1 MEMRSYIIEILM
13 YGSLASDF
21 EREIIE
27 PFPDIID
34 TIQMESHRNQFKP
47 SFGVFQFI
55 DELLLGLPYMRE
67 RIYIIYIIY

>member
-27 PFPDIID
+27 PFLDLIDI
-34 TIQMESHRNQFKP
+34 
-47 SFGVFQFI
+47 
-55 DELLLGLPYMRE
+55 L
-67 RIYIIYIIY
+67 